1 MTKLTDK
8 AIRALKATVGERMLA
23 DGNNLYLRVRPDG
36 APKAWVFRY
45 SLSGKAR
52 KTQIGTYPI
61 LSLAGAREEAVS
73 LLVLCAQGLD
83 PIEERDRNREARR
96 ADAAAQAARLT
107 VNKLFD
113 RWQEIDLV
121 RRKDGGKEIR
131 RMFVKD
137 VLPLLGNLPV
147 EEVRKGHITGI
158 TDALLA
164 RGVTRSA
171 KLMLALLRQ
180 MFRFAV
186 DRDILEFDPSASI
199 RKAKIGGRDT
209 ERDRVLAEDEIK
221 ALREQLPKANLP
233 NGAKS
238 AMWLALA
245 TCCRIG
251 ELTHARWEHIDFDK
265 GNWRIPPENS
275 KNGKPH
281 TVSLSEFALQ
291 QFDALKKIA
300 EQALVLKRE
309 KNIEAIVCPWV
320 FPSRSGEAPINP
332 KVITKQIGD
341 RQRLGKV
348 PLMNR
353 TGISRADSLVLA
365 GGRWTPHDLRRTGAT
380 IMVALGVLPEV
391 AERCLNHT
399 EQNRMKRTYQQHGYE
414 VEMRAAWRLLGDRL
428 ALLARSDV
436 GNVVLIDKPK
446 AKAA

>member
-1 MTKLTDK
+1 MTRLTDK

-36 APKAWVFRY
+36 APKAWMFRY

-52 KTQIGTYPI
+52 KTQIGTFPL
-61 LSLAGAREEAVS
+61 LSLAGAREEAVKLS
-73 LLVLCAQGLD
+73 ALCAQGLD

-96 ADAAAQAARLT
+96 ADVAAQAARLT
-107 VNKLFD
+107 VSKLFD

-137 VLPLLGNLPV
+137 VLPQLGNLPV
-147 EEVRKGHITGI
+147 EEVRKGHITGV

-199 RKAKIGGRDT
+199 RKAKIGGRET

-221 ALREQLPKANLP
+221 ALCVQLPNANLP
-233 NGAKS
+233 NGVNNAIWI
-238 AMWLALA
+238 AIA

-251 ELTHARWEHIDFDK
+251 ELTRARWEHIDFAK

-281 TVSLSEFALQ
+281 TVFLSEFALH
-291 QFDALKKIA
+291 QFVAQKKIA
-300 EQALVLKRE
+300 EQAYAIKRE
-309 KNIEAIVCPWV
+309 KDDEAIVFPWI
-320 FPSRSGEAPINP
+320 FPSRNGETPINP

-341 RQRLGKV
+341 RQRLGKE
-348 PLMNR
+348 PLMKR
-353 TGISRADSLVLA
+353 TGMDRANSLVLT

-380 IMVALGVLPEV
+380 MMVALGVLPEV

-414 VEMRAAWRLLGDRL
+414 VEMGAAWRLLGERLELLNRSDLDKVVRLGKRNTRL
-428 ALLARSDV
+428 A
-436 GNVVLIDKPK
+436 
-446 AKAA
+446 